1 MLTPI
6 LQDSGSIME
15 ERAEILN
22 ELEAGEQ
29 GSEMLTSEH
38 EMTIARRGSQQL
50 WLSEEDQANQK
61 ILAQMGEGLMKPHT

>member
-1 MLTPI
+1 MLTLI

-38 EMTIARRGSQQL
+38 EMTIAPRGSQ
-50 WLSEEDQANQK
+50 
-61 ILAQMGEGLMKPHT
+61 